1 MYGPKIDAVA
11 KNVIVK
17 VMKLRRQGQLGQG
30 IAAVK
35 GLKGDG
41 GYGVRDMDFLK
52 IFALRKPIAVNSAG
66 PFHNAV

>member
-30 IAAVK
+30 IAA
-35 GLKGDG
+35 LKASKEMEVTESG
-41 GYGVRDMDFLK
+41 
-52 IFALRKPIAVNSAG
+52 IWIS
-66 PFHNAV
+66 